1 MLVFCAEFSHSTLWN
16 FSKIDLKCSPAYLNL
31 KGNTH
36 ISSFLSCHYALILWE
51 IVRFPMYLKIPHWSL
66 ICSGMNPSSG
76 CDSSAAGCPEGSF
89 GPSCESSCQCQ
100 NGAACDHV
108 SGACTCTAGWTGT
121 FCERGTAAPPGPF
134 WFHREFVLFFIQR
147 AGFTML
153 DLNEPLNL
161 AGSRYRNV
169 SSPPNSAKHRAGC
182 QMSGTCFNVVK
193 IRYMLKASAV
203 SHLHEDSF

>member
-1 MLVFCAEFSHSTLWN
+1 
-16 FSKIDLKCSPAYLNL
+16 
-31 KGNTH
+31 
-36 ISSFLSCHYALILWE
+36 
-51 IVRFPMYLKIPHWSL
+51 
-66 ICSGMNPSSG
+66 MNPSSG

-121 FCERGTAAPPGPF
+121 FCERGTAAPPVPSGF
-134 WFHREFVLFFIQR
+134 IESLFCFSFRELVSQ
-147 AGFTML
+147 FTVL

-182 QMSGTCFNVVK
+182 QMSGTCFNVIK